1 MLLVSEVAAGAH
13 VVRAV
18 AAIERNKHIFTAM
31 NCVPAAE
38 VLPVKSFLG
47 AEGVWAILGRV
58 FLFQLSSS
66 LQLPGFSF
74 RRLPELKRLEKIL
87 RSLVIPS
94 PIKRAPWPSYDSCR
108 PPT

>member
-18 AAIERNKHIFTAM
+18 AANGRNKHIFTAM
-31 NCVPAAE
+31 TCVPAAE

-66 LQLPGFSF
+66 LLGSYLALAFGDYPF
-74 RRLPELKRLEKIL
+74 LL
-87 RSLVIPS
+87 RSLGIPS
-94 PIKRAPWPSYDSCR
+94 PNKEGTMTII
-108 PPT
+108 